1 MSVSEIPEKVRAL
14 LWAKSAGRC
23 EFDNCNEP
31 LWRDSVTQI
40 EMNFAE
46 VAHIIG
52 DRPNGPR
59 GNQILSQEY
68 CNDESL
74 CTSPQRRRDFIPHA
88 WVYTA

>member
-59 GNQILSQEY
+59 GHQILYQEY
-68 CNDESL
+68 CNDISNL
-74 CTSPQRRRDFIPHA
+74 MFI
-88 WVYTA
+88 